1 MKFSR
6 AGLSAALQH
15 LSLAGKT
22 RLLCAA
28 LAGIAL
34 LIAASAWTG
43 LVWLNGKTRDY
54 GKSAETALI
63 GSRLAGSFARAQ
75 SHAQHYAV
83 SGDPSELTQAREE
96 LSSTRKTID
105 DLNGRAGMSQF
116 GIGARLKGL
125 DQAVE
130 TYGELV
136 GSLPTPDHDH
146 SRVALSARLDRVT
159 MGGSDFF
166 VQARSM
172 NDEIDQ
178 NLQTTGKSA
187 LWGLGWF
194 ITLITVL
201 GIGAALAAV
210 FAVRFARANVSA
222 PIERITRAMRE
233 IVAGETAVTIPE
245 GDRRDE
251 IGEMSRALDVFKSRT
266 EQVAHLQADAAAAAR
281 AEIELRAEHIVELAE
296 LAGTFEASVGEVV
309 NSVASASSQL
319 QRTAAEMAATAE
331 QSAEQTGHVSTS
343 LGETSQGV
351 TAAAAASDEFAMS
364 INEISQQAA
373 TSAELARA
381 VSRNTAEADV
391 AVSSL
396 SDAATEIGNVVQLI
410 AEIAQRTNLLA
421 LNASIEAA
429 RGGEAGRSFAVVASE
444 VKDLAR
450 QTRLATDQVACQIKG
465 MQEATGKGVDVI
477 RAIGSQIG
485 RLEEAAVSIA
495 AAVDQ
500 QSTVGRDLARSI
512 DMAAR
517 NADEIAA
524 HIGEVQKTAAAT
536 GTTASE
542 VLVSAEELE
551 RQSATLRNKAEAFL
565 HCVRHT
571 VEPQL
576 AANAPSGT
584 ELRFHP
590 VSARRAAA

>member
-1 MKFSR
+1 MKFPR
-6 AGLSAALQH
+6 AGLSASFQH

-22 RLLCAA
+22 RLLFAA

-54 GKSAETALI
+54 GKSAEIALI

-75 SHAQHYAV
+75 SHAQHYAA
-83 SGDPSELTQAREE
+83 SGDPSELAQSREE
-96 LSSTRKTID
+96 LTSTRKTID
-105 DLNGRAGMSQF
+105 DLDTRAGASQF
-116 GIGARLKGL
+116 GIGARLEGL
-125 DQAVE
+125 DQAVVAYE
-130 TYGELV
+130 TLI
-136 GSLPTPDHDH
+136 GSLPAPEQDE
-146 SRVALSARLDRVT
+146 SRAAISARLDRVT

-178 NLQTTGKSA
+178 NLQTTGNSS

-194 ITLITVL
+194 IGLITVL

-210 FAVRFARANVSA
+210 FAMRFARANVSA
-222 PIERITRAMRE
+222 PIERITKAMRE
-233 IVAGETAVTIPE
+233 IVAGKTFGTIPE

-251 IGEMSRALDVFKSRT
+251 IGEMSRALDVFKNRS
-266 EQVAHLQADAAAAAR
+266 EQIAHLQADAATAAR
-281 AEIELRAEHIVELAE
+281 AEVELRAAHILHLTE

-309 NSVASASSQL
+309 GSVASASSQL
-319 QRTAAEMAATAE
+319 QRTAAAMAAAAE
-331 QSAEQTGHVSTS
+331 QSAVQTGHVSNS

-351 TAAAAASDEFAMS
+351 TAAAAASDEFAKS

-381 VSRNTAEADV
+381 VSGNTTQADA

-396 SDAATEIGNVVQLI
+396 SEAAAEIGKVVQLI

-421 LNASIEAA
+421 INASIEAA
-429 RGGEAGRSFAVVASE
+429 RGGEAGRGFAVVASE

-450 QTRLATDQVACQIKG
+450 QTSLATDQVARQIKG
-465 MQEATGKGVDVI
+465 MQDATGNGVDVI
-477 RAIGSQIG
+477 RAIGGQIG

-500 QSTVGRDLARSI
+500 QSTAGHELARSI

-517 NADEIAA
+517 NADEIAE

-542 VLVSAEELE
+542 VLASADELD
-551 RQSATLRNKAEAFL
+551 RHSTTLRSKAEAFL
-565 HCVRHT
+565 QCVRQT

-576 AANAPSGT
+576 ADDPSNAA
-584 ELRFHP
+584 ELQFP
-590 VSARRAAA
+590 PPPARRAAA